1 MKKKA
6 FRLGGLLRM
15 SLVALVILAQLFVI
29 IMIVMHLRSN
39 AIYLF
44 LLLEIGG
51 LIEAVLLID
60 DDVAISYKMAWTII
74 ILFLPVF
81 GWILYLLW
89 GKASKKGKKSRRI
102 QAIINRT
109 QQRLWTVA
117 PGREAVSCLPQHRQ
131 RISRYLAN
139 EGFPVYHHTDC
150 LYFDQGVKLF
160 EKLMDDLNKATEFIF
175 MEFFIVSDGR
185 LWQQIYSILK
195 KKADAGVEVRF
206 LYDDMGSIFNLPEPL
221 SMAVTADHKIK
232 VAAFNPIHHS
242 ISEFYLNYRNH
253 RKTVVID
260 GHIGYTGGVNLAD
273 EYANYY
279 QKLGHW
285 KDTGVRLCG
294 DAVWSLTVSF
304 LQLWHVEAEGS
315 KQPSWQRFRPQ
326 RQIDAP
332 GYFQPFVDGP
342 VNNPRNPAED
352 LYRQIICQAQ
362 QYIYI
367 TTPYLV
373 IDDAMASDLCTAAQ
387 SGLDVRIITPKI
399 ADRWFVH
406 IVTRSNYGRLLRHG
420 VKIFEYT
427 PGYIHAKTIL
437 SDDDHAV
444 TGSINMDYRSFHL
457 HFESGIWI
465 ADAPVL
471 KDIKQDFLNTCAMSE
486 QMSYELWKNKPW
498 YLKPVQTILR
508 LFSPLM

>member
-1 MKKKA
+1 MEKKA
-6 FRLGGLLRM
+6 FHLSGLLRM
-15 SLVALVILAQLFVI
+15 TLVALVILAQLFVLMI
-29 IMIVMHLRSN
+29 IVMQLRSH
-39 AIYLF
+39 AFYLF
-44 LLLEIGG
+44 ILLEIGG

-89 GKASKKGKKSRRI
+89 GKASKRSKKSRRI
-102 QAIINRT
+102 QSIINRT
-109 QQRLWTVA
+109 QQLLWAAA
-117 PGREAVSCLPQHRQ
+117 PKKEAVDMLPEHRR

-139 EGFPVYHHTDC
+139 EGFPVYSHTDC
-150 LYFDQGVKLF
+150 LYFDQGEKLF
-160 EKLMDDLNKATEFIF
+160 AKLMDDLSRATDFIF
-175 MEFFIVSDGR
+175 LEFFIVSDGR
-185 LWQQIYSILK
+185 LWQEIYSILK

-221 SMAVTADHKIK
+221 RMSVTADHKIK
-232 VAAFNPIHHS
+232 VAAFNPVHHS
-242 ISEFYLNYRNH
+242 ISQFYLNYRNH
-253 RKTVVID
+253 RKAVIID

-279 QKLGHW
+279 EKFGHW
-285 KDTGVRLCG
+285 KDTGIRMTG

-304 LQLWHVEAEGS
+304 LQLWQAETNVS
-315 KQPSWQRFRPQ
+315 KKASWLRFRPQ
-326 RQIDAP
+326 HQIDAP
-332 GYFQPFVDGP
+332 GFFQPFADGP

-362 QYIYI
+362 HYIYI
-367 TTPYLV
+367 STPYLI
-373 IDDAMASDLCTAAQ
+373 IDDAMTSDLCTAAQ
-387 SGLDVRIITPKI
+387 SGLDVRIITPKK

-406 IVTRSNYGRLLRHG
+406 IVTRANYGRLLRGG
-420 VKIFEYT
+420 VKIFEYL

-465 ADAPVL
+465 AGAPVL
-471 KDIKQDFLNTCAMSE
+471 KDIKQDFLNTFAISE
-486 QMSYELWKNKPW
+486 QINYEAWKTNPW